1 VVFEMS
7 YFTEGEKRW
16 IKNHTKKSLQE
27 LYGKTKGVNMKPTKV
42 AAKRVVK
49 KKPAKKAYRKD
60 SIVGKLLQLKYR
72 MNDMMRNGG
81 PGVDMDEL
89 RADKGYV
96 MNLIDG
102 VRQFGWTKL
111 SREDGLKCNSLWGY
125 YEGK

>member
-1 VVFEMS
+1 M
-7 YFTEGEKRW
+7 
-16 IKNHTKKSLQE
+16 
-27 LYGKTKGVNMKPTKV
+27 TKGDIKWIENWKPKGVSMNTTRKV
-42 AAKRVVK
+42 AAKKVVK
-49 KKPAKKAYRKD
+49 KKPAKRAYRKD

-72 MNDMMRNGG
+72 MKDMMRNGG

-111 SREDGLKCNSLWGY
+111 SREDGLKCNALWGY